1 MTEKKKKGSRDR
13 ARRRRERLDE
23 LALGH
28 GFITWTKLETAAL
41 EGRLIIIRPTESA
54 ASSVTHTDKSSD

>member
-1 MTEKKKKGSRDR
+1 MTEKEKEKTRERQK
-13 ARRRRERLDE
+13 RRRQRLDE
-23 LALGH
+23 IALAH

-54 ASSVTHTDKSSD
+54 PSTVHSTDISSD